1 MKVGG
6 TVHVPGDKSISHRA
20 LIVAALATG
29 VSRIRGIL
37 QSADVES
44 TATVLRSLGV
54 EVPHLSGDIRIRG
67 VGLQGLTAPHA
78 PLQCGNSGT
87 TVRLMSGVVAG
98 SPIRAQFIG
107 DASLSRRPMRRVARP
122 LEAMGARVTIDGS
135 ADGLPMTVEG
145 GALRPLAWT
154 TETASAQTKSA
165 ILLAGLVA
173 GVTVTVMEPGR
184 SRDHTERL
192 LSALGVRIERASGGV
207 PDDDAATGDPM
218 AATERVTLFPVASLP
233 PLDIR
238 VPGDPSSAAFF
249 AAVAA
254 LSPGGQIVLPDVL
267 TNETRAGFMQ
277 ALRSMG
283 ASVDEAPATAMGA
296 GERVGTLRVR
306 GGSLRG
312 IALGAAQVPAMI
324 DELPLLACVAA
335 RAQGETVITG
345 AAELR
350 VKESDRIT
358 AVVENLRALGVE
370 ADELPDG
377 IRIVGTPSPL
387 RGAVRTHA
395 DHRIAMAFGVLSML
409 EGSDIEID
417 DPHCVSVSYP
427 NFWEDLRRVVT

>member
-1 MKVGG
+1 MRVGG
-6 TVHVPGDKSISHRA
+6 TVHVPGDKSVSHRS

-37 QSADVES
+37 DSADVES
-44 TATVLRSLGV
+44 TASVLRSLGV
-54 EVPHLSGDIRIRG
+54 EVPELSGDMRVRG
-67 VGLQGLTAPHA
+67 VGLQGLRAPQG

-122 LEAMGARVTIDGS
+122 LGAMGAHVTLDGPG
-135 ADGLPMTVEG
+135 DGLPMTVEG
-145 GALRPLAWT
+145 GVLRPVAWT

-173 GVTVTVMEPGR
+173 GVTVTVIEPGR

-192 LSALGVRIERASGGV
+192 LSALGVRIDRASGGM
-207 PDDDAATGDPM
+207 PDDDPAVRGPAHT
-218 AATERVTLFPVASLP
+218 AERVTLFPVASLP
-233 PLDIR
+233 PLDVR

-249 AAVAA
+249 AAAAA

-267 TNETRAGFMQ
+267 TNETRAGFLQ
-277 ALRSMG
+277 ALRLMG
-283 ASVDEAPATAMGA
+283 ASIDEAPAQAMGA

-306 GGSLRG
+306 GGPLRG
-312 IALGAAQVPAMI
+312 IHAGGAQIPAMI
-324 DELPLLACVAA
+324 DELPLLACVAS

-350 VKESDRIT
+350 VKESDRIA
-358 AVVENLRALGVE
+358 AVVENLRTLGVE

-377 IRIVGTPSPL
+377 MRIVGTTSPL
-387 RGAVRTHA
+387 RGAVRTHG
-395 DHRIAMAFGVLSML
+395 DHRIAMAFGVLAAL
-409 EGSDIEID
+409 CGSDIVID
-417 DPHCVSVSYP
+417 DPQCVSVSYP
-427 NFWEDLRRVVT
+427 RFWDDLRRVVT